1 MLRVSGM
8 RSILKIGVIAG
19 VVVLIWRA
27 FAKQRPPIVTSPVS
41 EGLSDFDP
49 PNQHDVGDL
58 YGVAV
63 NDVVDAELVDDDVAM
78 DEGQNWLEALET
90 SAAENGPRPEQ
101 ALDMSDDDRGDMR
114 EDVPV
119 ADRGSGGPAGL

>member
-1 MLRVSGM
+1 MLQQLAM
-8 RSILKIGVIAG
+8 RSILKLGVIVG
-19 VVVLIWRA
+19 VVALIWRA
-27 FAKQRPPIVTSPVS
+27 LAKKPAPIVTSSVS

-63 NDVVDAELVDDDVAM
+63 NDVVDAELLDDDGAM

-101 ALDMSDDDRGDMR
+101 ALEMSDDDRGDMR
-114 EDVPV
+114 DDVPV

>member
-1 MLRVSGM
+1 M
-8 RSILKIGVIAG
+8 RSILKIGLLAGAIA
-19 VVVLIWRA
+19 LIWRVLA
-27 FAKQRPPIVTSPVS
+27 RKPSPAAREPVT

-63 NDVVDAELVDDDVAM
+63 NDVVDAELVDDDIAM
-78 DEGQNWLEALET
+78 GEGQNWLESLET
-90 SAAENGPRPEQ
+90 SAAENGARPEQ
-101 ALDMSDDDRGDMR
+101 ALDMRDDDSGDTR
-114 EDVPV
+114 DDVPV